1 MPEYTIIAAASV
13 IAAVAFDLLIVRTRV
28 MLTAAFWASL
38 CIMWSFQVLVDGWL
52 TKQSSPIVLYNEN
65 ELSGRR
71 IFFDSPIEDFAFA
84 LAMIV
89 LTLSVWERLGQRRDN
104 RS

>member
-1 MPEYTIIAAASV
+1 MPEYTVLAAASV
-13 IAAVAFDLLIVRTRV
+13 IAAAAFDLIIVRTRV
-28 MLTAAFWASL
+28 MLTAAFWVSL
-38 CIMWSFQVLVDGWL
+38 GIMWSFQVLVDGWL

-65 ELSGRR
+65 EFSGRR

-89 LTLSVWERLGQRRDN
+89 LTLSVWERIGQRRGG
-104 RS
+104 S